1 MSKVLS
7 TQVFLAGDHTD
18 AKMKVSE
25 MVRAMGFHPV
35 DWGNLPAARD
45 IEDVPLRLMPSWKR
59 PVAVVFG
66 IFVFLWIL
74 AFFS

>member
-1 MSKVLS
+1 ML
-7 TQVFLAGDHTD
+7 LAGDHAD
-18 AKMKVSE
+18 AKQKVSD